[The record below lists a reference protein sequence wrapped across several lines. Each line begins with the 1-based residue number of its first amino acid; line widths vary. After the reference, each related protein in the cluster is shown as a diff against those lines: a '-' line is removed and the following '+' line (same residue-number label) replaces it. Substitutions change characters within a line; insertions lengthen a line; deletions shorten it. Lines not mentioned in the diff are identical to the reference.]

1 MNREFVETFVET
13 NFVVRKKVK
22 NIIKRNKIYRKND
35 EEKKTKIGD
44 KNKNDPATV
53 SRENI
58 VVITCL
64 TQTILRFMEIGIPAK
79 ISTGITKW
87 MQNRFELVEWTT
99 RNEIRCGCE
108 DPRPEYFSF
117 KSISFWNARYFV
129 VCLAVSKSLGKSDLS
144 RTRIIITRET
154 VERQNLI

>member
-1 MNREFVETFVET
+1 MKSMNRELVETFIET

-22 NIIKRNKIYRKND
+22 NIIKHNKIHRKND

-79 ISTGITKW
+79 ISTGITK
-87 MQNRFELVEWTT
+87 
-99 RNEIRCGCE
+99 
-108 DPRPEYFSF
+108 
-117 KSISFWNARYFV
+117 
-129 VCLAVSKSLGKSDLS
+129 
-144 RTRIIITRET
+144 
-154 VERQNLI
+154 

>member
-1 MNREFVETFVET
+1 MNRELVETET

-22 NIIKRNKIYRKND
+22 NIIKHNKIYRKND

-64 TQTILRFMEIGIPAK
+64 TQTILRFMEIGILAK
-79 ISTGITKW
+79 ISTGITK
-87 MQNRFELVEWTT
+87 
-99 RNEIRCGCE
+99 
-108 DPRPEYFSF
+108 
-117 KSISFWNARYFV
+117 
-129 VCLAVSKSLGKSDLS
+129 
-144 RTRIIITRET
+144 
-154 VERQNLI
+154 

>member
-1 MNREFVETFVET
+1 MNRELVETFVENEFCRSWKNEKHYKT
-13 NFVVRKKVK
+13 RYIGKMMKRRKQ
-22 NIIKRNKIYRKND
+22 
-35 EEKKTKIGD
+35 KIGD

-108 DPRPEYFSF
+108 DPRRVRNIFHLKAFHFETLDILS
-117 KSISFWNARYFV
+117 
-129 VCLAVSKSLGKSDLS
+129 CVSPFRNPSGNPIYRGRVLS
-144 RTRIIITRET
+144 SH
-154 VERQNLI
+154 ERQSNDRI

>member
-79 ISTGITKW
+79 ISTGITK
-87 MQNRFELVEWTT
+87 
-99 RNEIRCGCE
+99 
-108 DPRPEYFSF
+108 
-117 KSISFWNARYFV
+117 
-129 VCLAVSKSLGKSDLS
+129 
-144 RTRIIITRET
+144 
-154 VERQNLI
+154 

>member
-1 MNREFVETFVET
+1 MNRELVETET

-22 NIIKRNKIYRKND
+22 NIIKHNKIYRKND

-108 DPRPEYFSF
+108 DPRRVRNIFHLKAFHFETLDILS
-117 KSISFWNARYFV
+117 
-129 VCLAVSKSLGKSDLS
+129 CVSPFRNPSGNPIYRGRVLS
-144 RTRIIITRET
+144 SH
-154 VERQNLI
+154 ERQSNDRI

>member
-1 MNREFVETFVET
+1 MNRELVETFIET

-22 NIIKRNKIYRKND
+22 NIIKHNKIHRKND

-44 KNKNDPATV
+44 KNKNDPA

-79 ISTGITKW
+79 ISTGITK
-87 MQNRFELVEWTT
+87 
-99 RNEIRCGCE
+99 
-108 DPRPEYFSF
+108 
-117 KSISFWNARYFV
+117 
-129 VCLAVSKSLGKSDLS
+129 
-144 RTRIIITRET
+144 
-154 VERQNLI
+154 

>member
-1 MNREFVETFVET
+1 MNRELVETFIET

-22 NIIKRNKIYRKND
+22 NIIKHNKIHRKNY

-44 KNKNDPATV
+44 KNKNDPA

-79 ISTGITKW
+79 ISTGITK
-87 MQNRFELVEWTT
+87 
-99 RNEIRCGCE
+99 
-108 DPRPEYFSF
+108 
-117 KSISFWNARYFV
+117 
-129 VCLAVSKSLGKSDLS
+129 
-144 RTRIIITRET
+144 
-154 VERQNLI
+154 